1 MTNKRLQ
8 LISIICLL
16 ISIAVE
22 LTEKE
27 GLLDFGN
34 QELPWGISL
43 GLIIAA
49 LSFNVKV
56 IRNLGAPQKER
67 QQSQR
72 LALIIA
78 IYAFLVFALEV
89 I

>member
-8 LISIICLL
+8 FISIICLL
-16 ISIAVE
+16 LSVVVE
-22 LTEKE
+22 VIDNRAWF
-27 GLLDFGN
+27 DFGDT
-34 QELPWGISL
+34 EVPWGISL
-43 GLIIAA
+43 GLILVA

-56 IRNLGAPQKER
+56 IRNITAPQKER

-72 LALIIA
+72 LAFIIA

>member
-1 MTNKRLQ
+1 MTNKRSQ
-8 LISIICLL
+8 LISIICLVL
-16 ISIAVE
+16 SIAVE
-22 LTEKE
+22 LAEKQ

-34 QELPWGISL
+34 PELPWGISL